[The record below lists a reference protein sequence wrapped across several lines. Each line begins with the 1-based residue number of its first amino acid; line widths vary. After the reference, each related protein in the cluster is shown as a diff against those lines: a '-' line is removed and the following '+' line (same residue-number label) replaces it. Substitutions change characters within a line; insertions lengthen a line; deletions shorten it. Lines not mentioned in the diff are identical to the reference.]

1 MPLTV
6 EEQASFDRLIF
17 LTDKYGKMS
26 LRGLME
32 ALHTAEAEI
41 ARMVADHDANC
52 DECLSSET
60 QLKNENATLWLEV
73 RRLREANEALFVA
86 VGDDGYAEDR
96 SEFWAAVAR
105 CCALHIAHDIAEGT
119 K

>member
-1 MPLTV
+1 MPKYFLS
-6 EEQASFDRLIF
+6 EEDL
-17 LTDKYGKMS
+17 
-26 LRGLME
+26 LRAEGWPAKIKPPE
-32 ALHTAEAEI
+32 VRALCREI
-41 ARMVADHDANC
+41 RALRDGPTDANC
-52 DECLSSET
+52 DECLASET